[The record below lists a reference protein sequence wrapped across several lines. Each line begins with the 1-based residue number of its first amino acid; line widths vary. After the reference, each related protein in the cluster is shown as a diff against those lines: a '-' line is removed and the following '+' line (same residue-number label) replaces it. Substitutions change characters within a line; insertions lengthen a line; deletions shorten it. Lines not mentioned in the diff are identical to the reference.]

1 MDKNGRQEHVLESKA
16 GQKWEGKDREGLGE
30 LQIKR

>member
-1 MDKNGRQEHVLESKA
+1 MDKNGGQEHLLESKKER
-16 GQKWEGKDREGLGE
+16 KWEDKDREGLGE